1 MVKLDDF
8 GSIGWFNGEVCRK
21 VGNGLKTSF
30 WKVKWRDGGSFAQ
43 KYPRLFSISNQKEA
57 LVGEIGVVVEAGWNW
72 NFIWRRPLFVWD
84 EELLISLMENLEG
97 VRWSYE
103 EDEWRWSL
111 EASGFYSVKSAY
123 LKLEGLVLREELWG
137 VEEKR
142 VFANMWKSKAPSKVV
157 AFGWRMILN
166 RIPTKDNL
174 ALRNVLP
181 PEASTLCVMCNV
193 KEESALHLFL
203 HCDVAVLVWRTLM
216 MWLNCSFLTPP
227 NFFVQWECWSVGGN
241 SKKVT
246 KGF

>member
-1 MVKLDDF
+1 M
-8 GSIGWFNGEVCRK
+8 WE
-21 VGNGLKTSF
+21 
-30 WKVKWRDGGSFAQ
+30 
-43 KYPRLFSISNQKEA
+43 
-57 LVGEIGVVVEAGWNW
+57 
-72 NFIWRRPLFVWD
+72 
-84 EELLISLMENLEG
+84 EELLISLMEDLEG

-227 NFFVQWECWSVGGN
+227 NFFVHWECWSVGGN

-246 KGF
+246 KGFWLIWHTTIWVLWNRRNDKIFKGRNFDVEELVEEIKVLSWRWMLERLNNPSCLFYE